1 MSPFASAMNSI
12 RMQHGICQTV
22 LADMI
27 GYEQTYISAL
37 AVGKKEQPTQEF
49 VEKLI
54 STFNLSGEEQD
65 RLLESADQ

>member
-1 MSPFASAMNSI
+1 MSPFASALHSI

-37 AVGKKEQPTQEF
+37 EVGKKGPPTQES
-49 VEKLI
+49 K
-54 STFNLSGEEQD
+54 N
-65 RLLESADQ
+65 